1 MVKHKMSVV
10 VAVQVFLNCASLAES
25 SSWKLTV
32 YNSQHDLYKVS
43 TMQCVH
49 EYKVVSIKMSTCS
62 AVLDAIPVGLEGSS
76 IFRSRLYAW
85 GVRKY

>member
-1 MVKHKMSVV
+1 
-10 VAVQVFLNCASLAES
+10 
-25 SSWKLTV
+25 
-32 YNSQHDLYKVS
+32 
-43 TMQCVH
+43 MQCVH

-85 GVRKY
+85 GVRTYQGLIASSNMSERTYHH